1 MGVFPLSL
9 LYLMLL
15 KSMPTPKPRLKSTVK
30 GRRERLSSGETV
42 QPDRQGIRPKPKTVI
57 RAVPQADVIEPETV
71 SSDLVYGRH
80 AVQAAIAGERS
91 IHRLWVIPRLRYAP
105 DFLPLIDL
113 AKQGGA
119 VVEEVDV
126 QRLNQI
132 TGNGKHQGIAVQVA
146 AYRYWELEDLVA
158 QAKQVSNAPVLLVA
172 DGITDPHNLGAIART
187 AEAIGAQG
195 LIIPQR
201 RAVGV
206 TSTVSKVA
214 AGALDFLPVARVVN
228 LNRCLEFL
236 KEQGFWVYGTV
247 ADKGE
252 PLYRVNFSG
261 AIAIVVG
268 AEDTGV
274 SLLVQKHC
282 DVLVSIPLAGKTPSL
297 NASVALGMTLYE
309 VFRQKW
315 LNTLSFDTQS

>member
-1 MGVFPLSL
+1 M
-9 LYLMLL
+9 
-15 KSMPTPKPRLKSTVK
+15 PKPRPKQGVRVK
-30 GRRERLSSGETV
+30 RLCSGEGGQV
-42 QPDRQGIRPKPKTVI
+42 LRSLPKPQPQLLEGES
-57 RAVPQADVIEPETV
+57 VPTNA
-71 SSDLVYGRH
+71 DLVYGRH
-80 AVQAAIAGERS
+80 AVQAAIASERS
-91 IHRLWVIPRLRYAP
+91 IHRVWVTSRLRYAP
-105 DFLPLIDL
+105 DFLPLIDK
-113 AKQGGA
+113 AKSSGA

-132 TGNGKHQGIAVQVA
+132 TGNAKHQGIAVQVA
-146 AYRYWELEDLVA
+146 AYTYWALEELVA
-158 QAKQVSNAPVLLVA
+158 HAKQFVPEPVLLVA

-187 AEAIGAQG
+187 AEAMGAQG

-206 TSTVSKVA
+206 TSTVTKVA
-214 AGALDFLPVARVVN
+214 AGALDFLPVARVTN

-247 ADKGE
+247 ADKGQ
-252 PLYRVNFSG
+252 PIYRVSFSG
-261 AIAIVVG
+261 AIALVVG

-282 DVLVSIPLAGKTPSL
+282 DVLVSIPLGGKTPSL
-297 NASVALGMTLYE
+297 NASVALGIALYE

>member
-1 MGVFPLSL
+1 
-9 LYLMLL
+9 
-15 KSMPTPKPRLKSTVK
+15 MPTPKPRLKPRVK
-30 GRRERLSSGETV
+30 VRREQLRSVETAH
-42 QPDRQGIRPKPKTVI
+42 QDTQRIRPKPKPAI
-57 RAVPQADVIEPETV
+57 KSLPQADVSEPETE
-71 SSDLVYGRH
+71 SINSDLVYGRH

-91 IHRLWVIPRLRYAP
+91 IHRLWVTPRLRYAP
-105 DFLPLIDL
+105 DFLPLIDV

-119 VVEEVDV
+119 IIEEVDMH
-126 QRLNQI
+126 RLNQI
-132 TGNGKHQGIAVQVA
+132 TSNGKHQGIAVQVA
-146 AYRYWELEDLVA
+146 AYRYWALEDLVA
-158 QAKQVSNAPVLLVA
+158 RAQQASNAPVLLVA

-187 AEAIGAQG
+187 AEAMGAQG

-214 AGALDFLPVARVVN
+214 AGALDTLPVARVVN

-247 ADKGE
+247 ADKGQA
-252 PLYRVNFSG
+252 LHRVNFSG
-261 AIAIVVG
+261 AIALVVG

-297 NASVALGMTLYE
+297 NASVALGMALYE

-315 LNTLSFDTQS
+315 SNTLSLDTQS

>member
-1 MGVFPLSL
+1 MGSA
-9 LYLMLL
+9 
-15 KSMPTPKPRLKSTVK
+15 
-30 GRRERLSSGETV
+30 
-42 QPDRQGIRPKPKTVI
+42 
-57 RAVPQADVIEPETV
+57 AV
-71 SSDLVYGRH
+71 DLVYGRH

-91 IHRLWVIPRLRYAP
+91 IHRVWVLPRLRYAP

-113 AKQGGA
+113 AKSSGA
-119 VVEEVDV
+119 VIEEVDV

-132 TGNGKHQGIAVQVA
+132 TGYARHQGIAAQVA
-146 AYRYWELEDLVA
+146 AYSYWALEDLVA
-158 QAKQVSNAPVLLVA
+158 QAKQASPAPVLLLA

-187 AEAIGAQG
+187 AEAMGAQG

-206 TSTVSKVA
+206 TSTVTKVA
-214 AGALDFLPVARVVN
+214 AGALDFLPVARVTN
-228 LNRCLEFL
+228 LSRCLEFL

-247 ADKGE
+247 AENGQ

-261 AIAIVVG
+261 AIALVVG
-268 AEDTGV
+268 AEDTGI

-282 DVLVSIPLAGKTPSL
+282 DGLVSIPLAGKTPSL
-297 NASVALGMTLYE
+297 NASVALGMALYE

-315 LNTLSFDTQS
+315 SNTLSLDTQF